1 MTQILVK
8 STVDGFRRA
17 GIGFTRQGV
26 PLESTDLTQ
35 EQLRA
40 ILNEPNLVVGPVIDG
55 DTVEQ
60 LIDSLGS
67 ADDKVGGDVD
77 LLSDMQGKTDEKP
90 NDKVDGGKPGG
101 GTKAATKEPAPK

>member
-35 EQLRA
+35 DQLRA

-60 LIDSLGS
+60 LIDSLGA
-67 ADDKVGGDVD
+67 ADDKA
-77 LLSDMQGKTDEKP
+77 SD
-90 NDKVDGGKPGG
+90 DKASDDKASGGKASAAA
-101 GTKAATKEPAPK
+101 KAATKEPAPK